1 MAKAIRQIKKQV
13 PNPVEEQTEA
23 MAAIVGAFAD
33 NKDAILKTLNMLKQ
47 LNELGVLDAVNAL
60 LEKRTDVSVIALQQI
75 NQPAMYNAI
84 KNAFNAFKFFSS
96 VEPEK
101 LQTILSGVD
110 RGLER
115 FTDAVESGEEQS
127 LWKIGRSM
135 SNPEIRTS
143 LTSMIQFLRGMGEA
157 FSEDQQQLH

>member
-157 FSEDQQQLH
+157 FSEDQQQIH